1 MNIHL
6 RVSLEPPLEVDEAL
20 LRAGLPDTLRA
31 MLKALAYLGGELA
44 LSAEGQ
50 PPLVLRDDL
59 EQLVPRLCLRG
70 LPALEQGKPVTV
82 PLFTDPSAVT
92 FTPEADNVHIDYAD
106 TPRLTVP
113 CAALADAL
121 ERYGANYV
129 ALVDAVFPGDATRR
143 AKLAS
148 LRVLLLERETRR
160 LDNAPLRDEPELPNL
175 PDDD

>member
-6 RVSLEPPLEVDEAL
+6 RVSLEPPLGIDEAL
-20 LRAGLPDTLRA
+20 LRTGLPDGARA
-31 MLKALAYLGGELA
+31 ALKSMAYLGGELT
-44 LSAEGQ
+44 LSVEGQ

-70 LPALEQGKPVTV
+70 IPALEQGQPVTV

-92 FTPEADNVHIDYAD
+92 FTPEAESVHVDYAD
-106 TPRLTVP
+106 LPRLTLP
-113 CAALADAL
+113 RAALVDAL
-121 ERYGANYV
+121 ERCGANYA

-148 LRVLLLERETRR
+148 LRVLLLERETQR

-175 PDDD
+175 PDPD